1 MPQKVADS
9 VIKSESRIQ
18 LTLQAFKNGQ
28 FKSIRAAAT
37 AYDVSYR
44 TLTYRI
50 NGRKSRADIS
60 VNCQK
65 LSDLEETSLKKWIL
79 NIDERGLPPTHAI
92 IHKMADLLL
101 SQRKSGLTT
110 GKN

>member
-18 LTLQAFKNGQ
+18 LALQAFKNGQ

-50 NGRKSRADIS
+50 NG
-60 VNCQK
+60 
-65 LSDLEETSLKKWIL
+65 
-79 NIDERGLPPTHAI
+79 
-92 IHKMADLLL
+92 
-101 SQRKSGLTT
+101 
-110 GKN
+110 